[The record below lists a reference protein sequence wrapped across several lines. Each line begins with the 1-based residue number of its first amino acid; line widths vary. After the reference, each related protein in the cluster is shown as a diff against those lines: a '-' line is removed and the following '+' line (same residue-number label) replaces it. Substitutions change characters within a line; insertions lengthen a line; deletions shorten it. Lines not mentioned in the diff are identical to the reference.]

1 MKSNHSRLMR
11 IMVAGMLA
19 ALPLVATAALVFFS
33 IGLVVEWLGPNSLLG
48 HLLVAFGVGVSG
60 HEWAGYAI
68 GLGLVAVLIFA
79 LGLLVEK
86 GLAAWLNT
94 LVNTVVGRIPVVR
107 TVYETIRKFVEV
119 VSQRDE
125 NQLQTMRP
133 VWCHFGGP
141 GGVSALALLSS
152 PDPVLV
158 SGHPCYALIVPTA
171 PVPIGG
177 GLLYVPVDWISPAE
191 VGMEALTSIYVSMGV
206 TSPQFLPPAP
216 VAPQS
221 SPSA

>member
-1 MKSNHSRLMR
+1 MKSNHSRLVR

-33 IGLVVEWLGPNSLLG
+33 IGLVVKWLGPGSMMGQILRAL
-48 HLLVAFGVGVSG
+48 GVGVSG
-60 HEWAGYAI
+60 HEWTGYVV
-68 GLGLVAVLIFA
+68 GLGLVALLIFA
-79 LGLLVEK
+79 LGVLVEK

-94 LVNTVVGRIPVVR
+94 TVNTVVGRIPVVR

-152 PDPVLV
+152 PEPVLV
-158 SGHPCYALIVPTA
+158 NGFPCYALIVPTA

-177 GLLYVPVDWISPAE
+177 GLLYVPVDWISPAD

-206 TSPQFLPPAP
+206 TSPQFLPLAPA
-216 VAPQS
+216 APRQQ
-221 SPSA
+221 PSA

>member
-11 IMVAGMLA
+11 ILVAGMLA
-19 ALPLVATAALVFFS
+19 ALPLVATAGLVFLS
-33 IGLVVEWLGPNSLLG
+33 IGVVVEWLGPNSMFG
-48 HLLVAFGVGVSG
+48 HLMGALGVGVSG
-60 HEWAGYAI
+60 HEWAGYVI

-94 LVNTVVGRIPVVR
+94 TVNTVVGRIPVVR

-125 NQLQTMRP
+125 SQLQTMRP

-152 PDPVLV
+152 PEPVLV
-158 SGHPCYALIVPTA
+158 NQLPCYALIVPTA

-177 GLLYVPVDWISPAE
+177 GLLYVPVDWISPAD

-206 TSPQFLPPAP
+206 TSPQFLPPALA
-216 VAPQS
+216 APRR

>member
-1 MKSNHSRLMR
+1 MKSNHSRLVR

-19 ALPLVATAALVFFS
+19 ALPLVATAALVFLS
-33 IGLVVEWLGPNSLLG
+33 IGLVVEWIGPNSMLG
-48 HLLVAFGVGVSG
+48 HLLGALGVGVSG

-68 GLGLVAVLIFA
+68 GLGLVAILILA

-86 GLAAWLNT
+86 GLTAWLNAT
-94 LVNTVVGRIPVVR
+94 VNTVVGRIPVVR
-107 TVYETIRKFVEV
+107 TVYETIRKFVEL
-119 VSQRDE
+119 VSQNE
-125 NQLQTMRP
+125 ESQLKTMRP

-152 PDPVLV
+152 PEAVMV
-158 SGHPCYALIVPTA
+158 NGQPCYALIVPTA

-177 GLLYVPVDWISPAE
+177 GLLYVPVDWISPAD

-216 VAPQS
+216 AVPQRT
-221 SPSA
+221 PSA

>member
-1 MKSNHSRLMR
+1 MKSTHSRLVR

-19 ALPLVATAALVFFS
+19 ALPLVATAALVIFS
-33 IGLVVEWLGPNSLLG
+33 IGIVVRWLGPNSLFG
-48 HLLVAFGVGVSG
+48 QLLVALGVGVSG
-60 HEWAGYAI
+60 HEWAGYLI

-79 LGLLVEK
+79 LGVLVEK
-86 GLAAWLNT
+86 GLAAWLQT
-94 LVNTVVGRIPVVR
+94 SVDTVVGRIPVVR
-107 TVYETIRKFVEV
+107 TVYETIRKFVEL

-125 NQLQTMRP
+125 SQLKTMRP

-158 SGHPCYALIVPTA
+158 NGHPCYALIVPTA

-177 GLLYVPVDWISPAE
+177 GLLYVPVDWISPAD
-191 VGMEALTSIYVSMGV
+191 VGMEGLTSIYVSMGV
-206 TSPQFLPPAP
+206 TSPQFLPLAPAAAGQP
-216 VAPQS
+216 PPA
-221 SPSA
+221 